1 MTDTTKGAETTA
13 PKPEKELS
21 EALKFIEALK
31 AEIAEAKKELAA
43 KDFLINEQAA
53 ELARLEKKLQ
63 KADVRPTVY
72 IKKKEYSVNSG
83 ANWEGVD
90 YTAEELAELPEVCE
104 AIMAASPKSPIFSK
118 ED

>member
-13 PKPEKELS
+13 PKSEKELS
-21 EALKFIEALK
+21 EALKTVETLK
-31 AEIAEAKKELAA
+31 AEIAAKDEQIAA

-72 IKKKEYSVNSG
+72 IKKKGYTVNSG
-83 ANWEGVD
+83 AHWEGVD
-90 YTAEELAELPEVCE
+90 YSAEELAEAPEVCE